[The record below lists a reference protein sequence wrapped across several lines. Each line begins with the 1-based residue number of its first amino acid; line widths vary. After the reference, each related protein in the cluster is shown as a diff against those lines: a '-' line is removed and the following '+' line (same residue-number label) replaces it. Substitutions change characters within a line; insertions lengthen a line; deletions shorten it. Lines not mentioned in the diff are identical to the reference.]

1 MNPLFPDEPNSSN
14 SHDQSGYL
22 LPRQENH
29 LGRPGDATGPGK
41 GADAAVELIR
51 RKIDALYA
59 DEPDA
64 KKEEELFESTES
76 VPRSRHQQFM
86 HGLST
91 SGKSLAEIQTAW
103 HNYYLALSDAQK
115 REVWQEFYAANN
127 QQPSSYTKYVQK
139 QPAAAQAHHY
149 PAKVLP
155 EVQQFTPEVYK
166 PRKPAG
172 QHPIFKEKEPST
184 RSMVVVAEHDTSPIR
199 APKPSDGRSFA
210 TVKKHVLH
218 TVRARNKAQLKAKEH
233 LQSLFFGLGTGAL
246 VLLVVLFSF
255 FNEVV
260 IAPFIHPGNHAEATP
275 IILSTDGVAPTDKN
289 EVIIPK
295 INVELPFI
303 TGTSTNEAD
312 IENTLEDGVAH
323 YPTTALPGQQG
334 NAAFFGHSSNNIFN
348 KGKYKFAFVLLH
360 EMEPGDIFY
369 LTNNGKVYTY
379 KVFQKKVVEPSET
392 WVLNPVEGHTATATL
407 ITCDPPGTSKHRLVV
422 WGDQVS
428 PDPNGNPA
436 AAAPIATDTPA
447 ELPSNSPTL
456 WSRFYHWATPF

>member
-1 MNPLFPDEPNSSN
+1 MNPLFPDEPNNSN
-14 SHDQSGYL
+14 SHTDAGYL
-22 LPRQENH
+22 LPRQEKRLDR
-29 LGRPGDATGPGK
+29 LGEGAPGK

-86 HGLST
+86 QGLST
-91 SGKSLAEIQTAW
+91 SGRSLAEIQTAW
-103 HNYYLALSDAQK
+103 HTYYIALSDDDK
-115 REVWQEFYAANN
+115 RQVWQEFYAANN
-127 QQPSSYTKYVQK
+127 QQPSSYTSYVHK
-139 QPAAAQAHHY
+139 QPAAPKAHHY
-149 PAKVLP
+149 PAKQP
-155 EVQQFTPEVYK
+155 EPPTVIAYK
-166 PRKPAG
+166 PRRPAG
-172 QHPIFKEKEPST
+172 QRPLFSQPEPTPAPSG
-184 RSMVVVAEHDTSPIR
+184 VVVVNHEASAVYVPQPTDN
-199 APKPSDGRSFA
+199 RSFA

-218 TVRARNKAQLKAKEH
+218 TVRNRTKAQAKAKEH
-233 LQSLFFGLGTGAL
+233 FQSLIFGLGTGAL

-312 IENTLEDGVAH
+312 IENTLENGVAH
-323 YPTTALPGQQG
+323 YPSTALPGQLG

-348 KGKYKFAFVLLH
+348 KGRYKFAFVLLH

-379 KVFQKKVVEPSET
+379 KIFQKKVVEPSET
-392 WVLNPVEGHTATATL
+392 WVLNPVEGHAATAIL

-436 AAAPIATDTPA
+436 AAAPVATDTPK